1 MTSHQ
6 PGGKESS
13 PGPQTETER
22 RSHQRREKDPTPTAG
37 ATGEGPGPGAAQW
50 GRGHAPG
57 SVTLSFCNVQH
68 TVTSIRTDV
77 VVCVLLVSSLRRSA
91 HRRSRRSRS
100 RSASRNRR
108 RLTYSQRDRWKREPS
123 HSPVLILRKKRSP
136 TRKDRSRSASP
147 KRISELGQI
156 R

>member
-6 PGGKESS
+6 LGGKESS
-13 PGPQTETER
+13 PSPQAETETG
-22 RSHQRREKDPTPTAG
+22 SHQRREKDPSPTAG
-37 ATGEGPGPGAAQW
+37 ATGEDPDPGAAQG

-57 SVTLSFCNVQH
+57 SVTFSFCNIQR
-68 TVTSIRTDV
+68 TSIRTDV
-77 VVCVLLVSSLRRSA
+77 IVCVLLVSSLCRSV

-136 TRKDRSRSASP
+136 TRKDRSRSTSP

-156 R
+156 L